1 MKFSYCLYDMLSF
14 FFEVGWENV
23 RCSFEFHKVSS
34 GEVRVLCV
42 SESRSSSHS
51 VSMVQISSSLL
62 SVYSCPMVSSPTS
75 EGKSHPFGPD

>member
-1 MKFSYCLYDMLSF
+1 
-14 FFEVGWENV
+14 V
-23 RCSFEFHKVSS
+23 
-34 GEVRVLCV
+34 VRVLCV

-51 VSMVQISSSLL
+51 VSMVQISSILL